1 MITLLA
7 SGLSSSDDYIVPS
20 SVRIKH
26 LNLLVYKGL
35 FVVAVQAY
43 KVQLVDK
50 ADIVLDILALVEW
63 VCTLLAQLLVLDILH
78 LDLLLMQLG
87 IRPPY
92 PFLKQVKIYW
102 Y

>member
-35 FVVAVQAY
+35 FVVAAQAY
-43 KVQLVDK
+43 KAQLVDMVDT
-50 ADIVLDILALVEW
+50 ALDTQALVE
-63 VCTLLAQLLVLDILH
+63 
-78 LDLLLMQLG
+78 
-87 IRPPY
+87 
-92 PFLKQVKIYW
+92 
-102 Y
+102 